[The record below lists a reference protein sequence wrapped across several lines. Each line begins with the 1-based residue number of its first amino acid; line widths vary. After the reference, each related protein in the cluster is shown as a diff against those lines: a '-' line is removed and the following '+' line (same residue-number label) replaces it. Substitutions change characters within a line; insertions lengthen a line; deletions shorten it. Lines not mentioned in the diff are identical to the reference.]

1 MGYYELLLARKLSGG
16 GGGGGSIT
24 PEIKT
29 ALLAAFS
36 KVAWVDEN
44 GQDYYNTLQ
53 NALYTPADLVSISA
67 TFTGVSVTDTTPLD
81 EVKEDLV
88 VTASWSDESTSTVGA
103 DYYELSGTLTVG
115 TSTLTVSYLGKT
127 TTVDVT
133 VTQGATLLYSW
144 DLKTSLTDTING
156 VTAST
161 VANLVVGTGLVFSVI
176 QTYCDFG
183 QVYARNRTYELDV
196 LELGTHASSV
206 DCHRRML
213 MFDTDNITGTGGAGL
228 IDCAGANSRR
238 GWAFYLGSA
247 WDSTYIVQGVGM
259 DDKHTYF
266 NGKTVKIYLDSSGYA
281 TVYRKDIGSSDS
293 TYELVGSSTGAL
305 NNYTNGHVYIGS
317 SGNAD
322 SIANATFTGLR
333 IYDGEK

>member
-1 MGYYELLLARKLSGG
+1 MGFYDLLLANKLNG

-44 GQDYYNTLQ
+44 GQDYYNTLL

-67 TFTGVSVTDTTPLD
+67 TFVGVSVAATTPLD

-133 VTQGATLLYSW
+133 VTPGVTPLYSW
-144 DLKTSLTDTING
+144 DLKTSLTDTVNG
-156 VTAST
+156 VMAST
-161 VANLVVGTGLVFSVI
+161 TANLVVGTGLVFSAF

-196 LELGTHASSV
+196 LELGTHASGI

-213 MFDTDNITGTGGAGL
+213 MFDTDAITGTNGAGF
-228 IDCAGANSRR
+228 IDCAGANGRR
-238 GWAFYLGSA
+238 GWAFYLGAA
-247 WDSTYIVQGVGM
+247 WDSTYVVQGVGTEDM
-259 DDKHTYF
+259 HAYF
-266 NGKTVKIYLDSSGYA
+266 NGKTVKIYLDSSGHA

-305 NNYTNGHVYIGS
+305 NTFTNGHVYIGS
-317 SGNAD
+317 SGNND